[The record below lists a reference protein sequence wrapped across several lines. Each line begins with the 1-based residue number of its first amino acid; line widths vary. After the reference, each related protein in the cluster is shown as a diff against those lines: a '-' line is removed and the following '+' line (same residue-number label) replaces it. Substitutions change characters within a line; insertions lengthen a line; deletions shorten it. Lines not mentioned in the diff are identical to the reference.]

1 LIRFIVR
8 CWHWASSLD
17 WWERGVVGALV
28 GASLL
33 IVVPAVIIYAI
44 SNSFVADFWTFFTS
58 LDLWQRGGLGALGGA
73 VLLILIPAKAP
84 ARNV

>member
-1 LIRFIVR
+1 LISFIVR

-33 IVVPAVIIYAI
+33 IVLPAAVFYAI
-44 SNSFVADFWTFFTS
+44 STSFVAYLWSLFSS
-58 LDLWQRGGLGALGGA
+58 LDLWQRGALGALVGA
-73 VLLILIPAKAP
+73 VLLILAPAKAST
-84 ARNV
+84 RKL